1 MSMGCDALHGTVPA
15 SMRHKKPSPRGH
27 ECTRSKEMKKGV
39 PDLPIAGKGAPG
51 AMKRYAIKRE
61 KFSLQ
66 LPTLS
71 TTINHGWIAHT
82 PTKNL
87 APRKIMP
94 VTYQQTQRLHK
105 KLPPPLK
112 MMPSTRRGEEE
123 GESAQKQ
130 RRQQQQQQT
139 TNLLVRRP
147 AGKCLSLA
155 VPDSLRVGE
164 LKSQLSLTTGIAVED
179 QYLMYQCKLLQDS
192 ATLALYGLGGTEG
205 SDLTYCHLPMVDMG
219 VRQRGGCFIV
229 TFTILSILF
238 FATLCAPFTCGTSL
252 FLYLFLLPPVF
263 VLPFF
268 CL

>member
-1 MSMGCDALHGTVPA
+1 
-15 SMRHKKPSPRGH
+15 
-27 ECTRSKEMKKGV
+27 
-39 PDLPIAGKGAPG
+39 
-51 AMKRYAIKRE
+51 
-61 KFSLQ
+61 
-66 LPTLS
+66 
-71 TTINHGWIAHT
+71 
-82 PTKNL
+82 
-87 APRKIMP
+87 
-94 VTYQQTQRLHK
+94 
-105 KLPPPLK
+105 